1 MQEKFTDSGI
11 ILLDKPKGISSAK
24 AVAILKHKLNCKKI
38 GHAGTLDPMATG
50 LLVCLIN
57 GATRVADLAQAG
69 DKIYSGIILLGQT
82 TTTDDVEGEVLTKR
96 DDIPDFATIEE
107 GVKGFIGEQLQV
119 PPQISAIKV
128 DGKRS
133 YALARDGKQVE
144 ITPRNVTVQSFEISK
159 GTEQSFINFKIHCSK
174 GTYIRSIARDLGA
187 KLGCGGCL
195 AALRREYSYPF
206 SINFAK
212 EIENID
218 RNDIVSWCAVLP
230 DTPKV
235 AFESE
240 VAQRIRSGDTILL
253 PELLKSYEN
262 CSQLIYGD
270 KSTGIWLGV
279 LKRVSDD
286 WKIACN
292 LV

>member
-69 DKIYSGIILLGQT
+69 DKIYSGEILLGRT
-82 TTTDDVEGEVLTKR
+82 TTTDDVEGDVLTESN
-96 DDIPDFATIEE
+96 DIPDFATIEAAAKE
-107 GVKGFIGEQLQV
+107 FIGEQLQV
-119 PPQISAIKV
+119 PPQISAIKI

-133 YALARDGKQVE
+133 YALARSGEQVE
-144 ITPRNVTVQSFEISK
+144 ITPRKINIFSFEIAK
-159 GTEQSFINFKIHCSK
+159 GAEKTTLNFKIHCSK

-187 KLGCGGCL
+187 ELGCGGCL

-206 SINFAK
+206 SINLAK

-235 AFESE
+235 AFETE

-253 PELLKSYEN
+253 PELLKGYEN

-270 KSTGIWLGV
+270 KSTGVWLGV
-279 LKRVSDD
+279 LKRVSDV